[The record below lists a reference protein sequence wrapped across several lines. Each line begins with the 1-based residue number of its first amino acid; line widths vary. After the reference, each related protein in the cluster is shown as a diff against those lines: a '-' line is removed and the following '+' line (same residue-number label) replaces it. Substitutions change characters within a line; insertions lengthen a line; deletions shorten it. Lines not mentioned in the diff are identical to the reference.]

1 MIEVRNISFG
11 IKHLSLLNDVS
22 FEARPGEVV
31 VVIGSNGAGKSTLL
45 KIVAGALKT
54 DRGTVH
60 IDGKASKDWPA
71 ALLAKRL
78 AVMHQQTV
86 LTLPFMVK
94 EVVMMGRYPHFKN
107 NPLPADQEIVA
118 KALQQAGIGH
128 LADRNY
134 MLLSGGEQQR
144 VHLARVFAQVWPD
157 EKEQEA
163 KYLFMDEPS
172 NNLDVRH
179 QHNILSMARVF
190 ASAGNCVVA
199 VLHDLN
205 LAMQYA
211 DKILLLQ
218 KGNVLG
224 FGTPAEV
231 MNEPLMT
238 KAYDFPVHILE
249 HNAYGFPI
257 VMPAAPEINRS
268 VY

>member
-1 MIEVRNISFG
+1 MIEVRNIGFG
-11 IKHLSLLNDVS
+11 IKHLSILNEVS
-22 FEARPGEVV
+22 FGVKPGEVV
-31 VVIGSNGAGKSTLL
+31 VIIGSNGAGKSTLL

-60 IDGKASKDWPA
+60 IAGKQNKDWPA
-71 ALLAKRL
+71 AQLAKRL

-86 LTLPFMVK
+86 LTLPFMVH

-107 NPLPADQEIVA
+107 NPSPADKDIVTE
-118 KALQQAGIGH
+118 ALKQAGIRH
-128 LADRNY
+128 LAERNY

-157 EKEQEA
+157 ETA
-163 KYLFMDEPS
+163 KDTSYLFMDEPS

-179 QHNILSMARVF
+179 QHNILSMAREF
-190 ASAGNCVVA
+190 ASAGNCVIA

-238 KAYDFPVHILE
+238 KAYDFPVHILQ
-249 HNAYGFPI
+249 HSAYGFPI

-268 VY
+268 VL